1 MRYFNNIR
9 AHRETKAVTQWDVAK
24 VVDIHLNRY
33 GRMEKGVIQPS
44 YDEAKRLAAF
54 FGVEPDALFPAPAEH
69 AQAS

>member
-1 MRYFNNIR
+1 MRYPNTIR
-9 AHRETKAVTQWDVAK
+9 RHREARAVTQWDVAK

-54 FGVEPDALFPAPAEH
+54 FTVEPDALFPPVTEH
-69 AQAS
+69 ARAS